1 MTEEEKNNEFTEK
14 IIKGLELSFERLL
27 DSKRR
32 NNGKLVVMR
41 DGEIVTISAD
51 EYIQYEQRLQKP
63 PKN

>member
-41 DGEIVTISAD
+41 DG
-51 EYIQYEQRLQKP
+51 
-63 PKN
+63 

>member
-27 DSKRR
+27 DSKSR